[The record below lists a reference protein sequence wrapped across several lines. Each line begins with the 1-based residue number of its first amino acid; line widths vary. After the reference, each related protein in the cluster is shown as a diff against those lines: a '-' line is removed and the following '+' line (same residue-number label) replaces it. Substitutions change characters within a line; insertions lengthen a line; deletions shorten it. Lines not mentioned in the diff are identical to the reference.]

1 MTDLPHPPRHSA
13 PHLAAHFNVHAE
25 GADAAGSV
33 PGNVRHPPWLLISGA
48 ALGLAILLVGAVGT
62 LIDRGWEL
70 NVDRAI
76 MLWTRHG
83 TAHGIPI
90 GPRWV
95 RAAMVDITAL
105 GGVTVL
111 TLITLVA
118 VGFLALR
125 RLWLTMW
132 LVIGGTVSGAIAVA
146 VAKSLVARP
155 RPQLTDHLV
164 TVSSASFPSGHATSS
179 AIVYLTLAA
188 LIMQI
193 VRGRVV
199 RGYIIGVAGLLVV
212 AIGCSRVYLGVH
224 WPSDVLTGWSF
235 GALWALM
242 WWGIGAATR
251 LRRAGR
257 SLLHPGE

>member
-1 MTDLPHPPRHSA
+1 MTAPLSA
-13 PHLAAHFNVHAE
+13 TVHTIHAE
-25 GADAAGSV
+25 GADARGVV

-83 TAHGIPI
+83 SAHGVPI

-95 RAAMVDITAL
+95 RAAMVDLTAL

-111 TLITLVA
+111 TAITAIA
-118 VGFLALR
+118 VGFLALK

-132 LVIGGTVSGAIAVA
+132 LVLGGTVSGAIAVA
-146 VAKSLVARP
+146 VAKGIVARP
-155 RPQLTDHLV
+155 RPAIVDHLV

-188 LIMQI
+188 LVMQI
-193 VRGRVV
+193 VPGRVV
-199 RGYIIGVAGLLVV
+199 RGYIMGVAGLLVV

-242 WWGIGAATR
+242 WWGVGAWVR
-251 LRRAGR
+251 LSRAGR
-257 SLLHPGE
+257 SLLHPGK

>member
-1 MTDLPHPPRHSA
+1 MTAPTPPNDPLH
-13 PHLAAHFNVHAE
+13 AH
-25 GADAAGSV
+25 GADAAGAV
-33 PGNVRHPPWLLISGA
+33 PGNVRHLPWLLIAGA
-48 ALGLAILLVGAVGT
+48 ALGLAVLLVSVVGT

-70 NVDRAI
+70 SVDRGI

-83 TAHGIPI
+83 GMHGAPI

-95 RAAMVDITAL
+95 KAAMVDITAL
-105 GGVTVL
+105 GGVTILTTFTVIAVL
-111 TLITLVA
+111 
-118 VGFLALR
+118 FLALK
-125 RLWLTMW
+125 RLWLTML
-132 LVIGGTVSGAIAVA
+132 LVIGGTVSGAVA
-146 VAKSLVARP
+146 VSVAKGIVARP
-155 RPQLTDHLV
+155 RPDIVDHLV

-199 RGYIIGVAGLLVV
+199 RFYIMSVAGLLVI

-242 WWGIGAATR
+242 WWGIGAWAR
-251 LRRAGR
+251 LRRAGER
-257 SLLHPGE
+257 VPIPT

>member
-1 MTDLPHPPRHSA
+1 MTATSLP
-13 PHLAAHFNVHAE
+13 PHHAIHAE
-25 GADAAGSV
+25 GADARGVV
-33 PGNVRHPPWLLISGA
+33 PGNVRHLPWLLISGA
-48 ALGLAILLVGAVGT
+48 ALGLAILIVGAVGA

-70 NVDRAI
+70 SVDRAI

-83 TAHGIPI
+83 SAHGIPI
-90 GPRWV
+90 GPPWV
-95 RAAMVDITAL
+95 RSAMVDITAL

-111 TLITLVA
+111 TVITVI
-118 VGFLALR
+118 VIGFLALK

-132 LVIGGTVSGAIAVA
+132 LVLGGTISGAIAVA
-146 VAKSLVARP
+146 VAKSIVARP
-155 RPQLTDHLV
+155 RPEIIDHLV

-193 VRGRVV
+193 VPGRLV
-199 RGYIIGVAGLLVV
+199 RGYIICAAALLVG

-224 WPSDVLTGWSF
+224 WPSDVLTGWGF

-242 WWGIGAATR
+242 WWGIGAWAR

>member
-1 MTDLPHPPRHSA
+1 MTAPHSA
-13 PHLAAHFNVHAE
+13 AADPLHAE
-25 GADAAGSV
+25 GADARGQV
-33 PGNVRHPPWLLISGA
+33 PGNVRHAPWLLISGA
-48 ALGLAILLVGAVGT
+48 ALGIAILLVGAVGA

-83 TAHGIPI
+83 SAHGVPI
-90 GPRWV
+90 GPPWV

-111 TLITLVA
+111 TVVTVIA
-118 VGFLALR
+118 VCFLALK
-125 RLWLTMW
+125 RLWLTAL
-132 LVIGGTVSGAIAVA
+132 LVTGGTVSGAIAVS
-146 VAKSLVARP
+146 VAKGIVARP
-155 RPQLTDHLV
+155 RPDIVDHLV

-188 LIMQI
+188 LVMQI

-199 RGYIIGVAGLLVV
+199 RGYIIGAAGLLVG

-242 WWGIGAATR
+242 WWGVGAWVR
-251 LRRAGR
+251 LSRAGG
-257 SLLHPGE
+257 SLLHPGK